1 MRNKKGLQVTMVS
14 LSLFLIGAIFVCSGD
29 SMTLRAEVIVPSLP
43 TTSVPTPITQST
55 PVPVTPPGTRAIP
68 PAPNP
73 ALPLAQSTAPPA
85 PAPSTPVGP
94 SVPVT
99 PPPTPP
105 LPVGPSATPPPPVPK
120 PQETPRGS
128 GFIFNFDN
136 ADLYEVIR
144 VMADVMKFNYIIDP
158 KVRGTVNIHTS
169 GQIASENV
177 FPIFQ
182 SILQLNG
189 ATAVKRGQLYEI
201 VPFGDAKKLF
211 TPPSKIEDSG
221 KLLTDEK
228 YVIQIIPLKF
238 IPVTEASKM
247 VKPFL
252 SDGAD
257 IVEHPSQNILLIGD
271 IASNIRKILDLI
283 ALFDIDIFTD
293 LSVRIYP
300 VFNSDVS
307 DIAKEMERI
316 FASFEISTKSGR
328 GVGITF
334 TPVTRINALLVVSS
348 IPNIFE
354 KVEGWLKQLDQT
366 PTNEAKLGVF
376 VYYVQN
382 GKAKDMAD
390 VLKQIFTPPKEK
402 KTTPTTTTASTPTT
416 PTTPP
421 GQRGV
426 RPTPTPTPGAP
437 TPTEEGGIPT
447 GEINIVVDETT
458 NALIIRAY
466 PREYKFVLET
476 IKKLDLYPKQ
486 VLIEVFLVSVT
497 LDDTNKFG
505 LEWSTFMDSFKR
517 GNTTYNWTFGM
528 GGPAIDPTQFSNGIQ
543 YVITATNK
551 LAAAINATAAD
562 NKTKV
567 LSSPHLLASNNKE
580 AKIQVGTSQ
589 PILTNTYTT
598 TATGTATAVVEGSI
612 EYKDIGIILTVTPRI
627 SDGGLVTMELSI
639 EDSTVSNTSL
649 GSLSNVPVFS
659 KKTAKTTLSIMEG
672 QTIIIG
678 GLIEET
684 KITNKSG
691 VPVLSK
697 IPILGGLFGS
707 QDYEK
712 HKTELMLLLT
722 PHVITDIDQSN
733 AITREFKGKVDTIR
747 KELEKTERSK

>member
-1 MRNKKGLQVTMVS
+1 MVRMKRLRKLWIGLI
-14 LSLFLIGAIFVCSGD
+14 LFPILGGATICSGNRT
-29 SMTLRAEVIVPSLP
+29 MLQAEVIVPSLP
-43 TTSVPTPITQST
+43 TISQASPVAPPAPIQSTPPPATPVPSPPPAVPATPATPKAAAAPVTPSVPTP
-55 PVPVTPPGTRAIP
+55 A
-68 PAPNP
+68 
-73 ALPLAQSTAPPA
+73 
-85 PAPSTPVGP
+85 
-94 SVPVT
+94 
-99 PPPTPP
+99 PPTPP
-105 LPVGPSATPPPPVPK
+105 AALAPLPTPPPPVPK
-120 PQETPRGS
+120 PQETPKGS
-128 GFIFNFDN
+128 GFVFNFDN

-158 KVRGTVNIHTS
+158 KVRGVVNIHTS

-300 VFNSDVS
+300 VFNSDVT

-334 TPVTRINALLVVSS
+334 TPVTRINALLVVSA

-402 KTTPTTTTASTPTT
+402 KTTSTTTTASTPTTTT

-486 VLIEVFLVSVT
+486 VLIEVFLVSVQ

-528 GGPAIDPTQFSNGIQ
+528 GGPAIDPTTFSNGIQ

-551 LAAAINATAAD
+551 LAAAINATAGD

-659 KKTAKTTLSIMEG
+659 KKTAKTTLSILEG

-747 KELEKTERSK
+747 KDLEKKERSK